1 MQELGSE
8 HELEADQQRAVVRI
22 VGEALCNVAQHAG
35 ARHATVTLSYS
46 DTDVVVT
53 VADDGAGFD
62 LASMA
67 ASAEANGH
75 FGLIGMR
82 ERAEA
87 VAGRLVVRSALG
99 TGTTVEATIPYEA
112 SRATVGV
119 LRAELVTDLALP
131 HSRPG
136 IFARLLGR

>member
-1 MQELGSE
+1 
-8 HELEADQQRAVVRI
+8 
-22 VGEALCNVAQHAG
+22 
-35 ARHATVTLSYS
+35 
-46 DTDVVVT
+46 

-62 LASMA
+62 LPSMS

-87 VAGRLVVRSALG
+87 VAGRLVVTSAPG

-119 LRAELVTDLALP
+119 LRAELIGAELALP
-131 HSRPG
+131 QARPG
-136 IFARLLGR
+136 ILARLLGR